1 MYVPDMST
9 DDFVEIDF
17 NSAESFLN
25 IELLEAIRIAVNAQV
40 QMLLEM
46 YTPLGGDQSAFPL
59 QVTTMLARVIGPLQ
73 NNVRSIKERVKRKK
87 SLLNQALLVTDMRQ
101 ISQTSILARV
111 KHSSV
116 PSILHVPIRSAT

>member
-1 MYVPDMST
+1 MST

-17 NSAESFLN
+17 NSAESSMN

-40 QMLLEM
+40 QMLLEVH
-46 YTPLGGDQSAFPL
+46 TPLGGDQSAFPL

-87 SLLNQALLVTDMRQ
+87 SLLNQA
-101 ISQTSILARV
+101 
-111 KHSSV
+111 
-116 PSILHVPIRSAT
+116 